1 MGTRWRGMLA
11 PLDTSTGDGRRFLS
25 SGVTN
30 RPLPLPL
37 KWQRAD
43 VSGHDDSV
51 IIGSC
56 EQINYGT
63 VDEAIA
69 AGWIDAKCVKKPKF
83 AGDLRAAWGQGR
95 LFTEAD
101 PQKMPRLAE
110 DIAEATL
117 LLENGVVGPSVDAG
131 AAEMVIAK
139 KGCDEALS
147 DEDLDQLFW
156 GDDAGDD
163 AGDDVELEMLFTEYQ
178 IAAATLVGIP
188 AFAEC
193 RPFELIRDDA
203 VITAAVRKTGWDT
216 MPIADRDLEWDGGA
230 AEKRVADDAGIG
242 GESADWDAYAQA
254 FLYVD
259 DEADAE
265 TKAAYGFQIVDIIDG
280 TRRIVPRAVFAV
292 AGVLEGARGGT
303 TIPEADQDQMR
314 SVVSDIYARMAD
326 LFTDPTIQAPWD
338 VESASILT
346 VVTAAASTPTYD
358 PAWFDDPKLSVLTPL
373 TVTDDGRV
381 YGHIAT
387 HDVCHVGDHSVCV
400 TAPVSATGYGSFHR
414 YTPPGVPVPVGRIT
428 VGHGQF
434 ACTCNS
440 CRGSN
445 DDHACVR
452 LSAGGAIGHHDR
464 LSTAAWVCAGE
475 DSRLNAIWVA
485 GVVSPTASVSDL
497 ASLTAGR
504 VSGDWRPMGND
515 TELVEV
521 LSLSRER
528 PGFPLPRVRTLTG
541 QAPVLTAAG
550 VVRPG
555 RPVPDAAGAIDLEH
569 LAELVAG
576 KLATHMSA
584 GVVTPVRDPVSD
596 GDDAPDSDPDGD
608 ADVVDDLIRVIDDEV
623 TIGSGLVAA
632 RLFDTVMGDH

>member
-43 VSGHDDSV
+43 ESGHDNSV

-56 EQINYGT
+56 ETINYGT
-63 VDEAIA
+63 VAEAID
-69 AGWIDAKCVKKPKF
+69 AGWIDAKCIKPSKF
-83 AGDLRAAWGQGR
+83 ASDLRAAWGEGR

-147 DEDLDQLFW
+147 DEDLDALFW
-156 GDDAGDD
+156 GDDAGE
-163 AGDDVELEMLFTEYQ
+163 DVELEMLFTEYQ

-188 AFAEC
+188 AFQEC
-193 RPFELIRDDA
+193 RPFELLPDDA

-216 MPIADRDLEWDGGA
+216 MPIAERDLEWDGPA
-230 AEKRVADDAGIG
+230 AEKRVADNAGIG
-242 GESADWDAYAQA
+242 GESEEWDRYAQA

-259 DEADAE
+259 DAADAE
-265 TKAAYGFQIVDIIDG
+265 TQGAYGFQIVDIIDG
-280 TRRIVPRAVFAV
+280 TQRIVPRAVFAV
-292 AGVLEGARGGT
+292 AGVLQGARGGT
-303 TIPEADQDQMR
+303 DIPEADQDQMKT
-314 SVVSDIYARMAD
+314 VVSGIYARMAD

-338 VESASILT
+338 VEAASIIE
-346 VVTAAASTPTYD
+346 VVTGAASAPTYD
-358 PAWFDDPKLSVLTPL
+358 PAWFADPQLSMLTPL

-400 TAPVSATGYGSFHR
+400 TAPVSETGYNSFHR
-414 YTPPGVPVPVGRIT
+414 YTPSGVPVPVGRIT

-434 ACTCNS
+434 SCTCNS
-440 CRGSN
+440 CRGTN
-445 DDHACVR
+445 DDHACVK
-452 LSAGGAIGHHDR
+452 LSAGGAISHHDR

-485 GVVSPTASVSDL
+485 GVVNPSASVSDL
-497 ASLTAGR
+497 AALNDGR
-504 VSGDWRPMGND
+504 VSGDWRPMGRD

-550 VVRPG
+550 VLRHAPAMVDTTA
-555 RPVPDAAGAIDLEH
+555 VPIDLDR
-569 LAELVAG
+569 LAELVVG
-576 KLATHMSA
+576 KLTTQMSA
-584 GVVTPVRDPVSD
+584 GTITPVPDTTTDDPADPVP
-596 GDDAPDSDPDGD
+596 DDDTDL
-608 ADVVDDLIRVIDDEV
+608 VEDLIRVIDDEV

-632 RLFDTVMGDH
+632 GLFDDVMGG